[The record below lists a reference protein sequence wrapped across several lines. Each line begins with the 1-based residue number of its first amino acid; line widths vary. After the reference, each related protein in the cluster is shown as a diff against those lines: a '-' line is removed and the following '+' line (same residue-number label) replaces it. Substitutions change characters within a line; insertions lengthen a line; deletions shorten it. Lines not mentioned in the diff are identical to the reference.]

1 MMGAEVVLGVAIAT
15 GLYTF
20 LGYPAVLKLVGA
32 LGRERPSYPA
42 PSDWPMISITLP
54 VYNGEDVIGGTL
66 ERILELDYP
75 PERRQI
81 LVVSDGSTDRSEAI
95 VRSFADR
102 GVELLSLS
110 PRRGKSAAENAAAGL
125 LRGEIVINTDASV
138 RIRRDA
144 IRPLVA
150 ALADPGVGVAS
161 SRDVSVAR
169 LGAEANEGEG
179 SYVGYEMAV
188 RDLETRVS
196 GIVGASGCLYAI
208 RTSLHRGAIPEAL
221 SRDFSA
227 PLLARRAGYRAVSV
241 PQALC
246 EVPRGTSLRQE
257 YRRKVRTMARG
268 LRTMWWL
275 RDLLDPRRYGGF
287 AFMLWSHK
295 LGRWLLPW
303 TMVLG
308 AGALAMLAAEFLWAR
323 AAVAAISVLVVM
335 ALVGWSRPEGRRL
348 PRPIALVTFL
358 FAGNIAVLHAWLVA
372 FGGSNTAMWEPTR
385 RTAAADAS
393 AQH

>member
-1 MMGAEVVLGVAIAT
+1 MNGADVVLGVAVAT
-15 GLYTF
+15 GLYAF
-20 LGYPAVLKLVGA
+20 LGYPAILRLAGA
-32 LGRERPSYPA
+32 LRRERPSYPL
-42 PSDWPMISITLP
+42 PSDWPTISITLP
-54 VYNGEDVIGGTL
+54 VYNGEDVIGATL

-75 PERRQI
+75 PDKRQI

-95 VRSFADR
+95 VRGFADR

-110 PRRGKSAAENAAAGL
+110 PRRGKSAAENAAASV

-150 ALADPGVGVAS
+150 ALADPEVGVAS

-208 RTSLHRGAIPEAL
+208 RSTLHRVTIPEEL

-227 PLLARRAGYRAVSV
+227 PLLARRAGYRSVSV

-287 AFMLWSHK
+287 ALMVWSHK
-295 LGRWLLPW
+295 ICRWLLPW

-308 AGALAMLAAEFLWAR
+308 AVALAMLATEFLWAR
-323 AAVAAISVLVVM
+323 AAVAVIGVLAAM
-335 ALVGWSRPEGRRL
+335 ALVGWHRPQGKRL
-348 PRPIALVTFL
+348 PRPVVWAAFF

-372 FGGSNTAMWEPTR
+372 FGGSDTAMWEPTR

-393 AQH
+393 ARH

>member
-1 MMGAEVVLGVAIAT
+1 MIGAEVVLGVAIAT
-15 GLYTF
+15 GLYSF
-20 LGYPAVLKLVGA
+20 LGYPAILKLVGA
-32 LGRERPSYPA
+32 LRRERPAFP
-42 PSDWPMISITLP
+42 PPPVWPMISITLP

-75 PERRQI
+75 PEKRQI
-81 LVVSDGSTDRSEAI
+81 LVVSDGSTDRSEEI

-110 PRRGKSAAENAAAGL
+110 PRRGKSAAENAAAAL

-150 ALADPGVGVAS
+150 ALADPEVGVAS

-208 RTSLHRGAIPEAL
+208 RTILHRVSIPVEL

-287 AFMLWSHK
+287 ALMLWSHK
-295 LGRWLLPW
+295 LARWLLPW
-303 TMVLG
+303 TLVFG
-308 AGALAMLAAEFLWAR
+308 AGALAVLATEFLWAR
-323 AAVAAISVLVVM
+323 AAVAVAAGLAVIAI
-335 ALVGWSRPEGRRL
+335 AGWSRSEGQRL
-348 PRPIALVTFL
+348 PRPFALVAFL

-372 FGGSNTAMWEPTR
+372 FGGSDTAMWEPTR

-393 AQH
+393 ARR